1 MMDATSKPNT
11 SVRVNQKFLPSA
23 PPLEGEGI
31 VDPLSRLSKNLS
43 IDSSE
48 TDAPSAPFAER
59 LPYVNPSSQIELT
72 ISARSLLNLDPIT
85 QSDPLCVVFIQD
97 STTSWEW
104 MELGR
109 TETICNNL
117 NPEWKTKFIVDYR
130 FEERQML
137 ELIICDKDCRRTQN
151 SQDNLDFLG
160 KLQCS
165 VGEVVS
171 APRSRFTR
179 SLRLPSIHSTS
190 GVQPT
195 ATIDCEEIGEC
206 KKTMRFQIMLTDL
219 DKTFFAKSTSQNI
232 FVDISKQT
240 PGGSWVLL
248 HRTDK
253 IHVTATFPT
262 VSLRLS
268 SVCSKGNVEALLRFQ
283 LYVDKH
289 KAKSS
294 KLIGQIVTNYIELT
308 EKCSG
313 NGVANFHLSR
323 TQPSSLEQNLTSG
336 MSINILNLRTEIQKT
351 FMDHLQEG
359 LELNYAVAI
368 DFTASNGDPK
378 HLSSLH
384 YNYGERDNPYVA
396 TLKILDGIL
405 KDYSYMN
412 EWNAYGFGAKG
423 FPLSNRV
430 NHKFAL
436 NFKETNPIC
445 QGMEQVL
452 SSYHR
457 TLQRVKLFGPTCFA
471 PIIREVT
478 QLAKGSL
485 QSSSTEKY
493 FVLFLLTD
501 GVVCDPDTTR
511 DALVEASNAP
521 MSIIIIGIGDE
532 DFNEMEKMDSDGKL
546 LKSRSNKKAVRDI
559 VQFVELKKF
568 INIKSVIPISAGSK
582 AALTRSV
589 LAELPQQVVS
599 WKNLKHGVV

>member
-1 MMDATSKPNT
+1 MNATSKP
-11 SVRVNQKFLPSA
+11 SSSGRFLASA
-23 PPLEGEGI
+23 PPFDGEGI
-31 VDPLSRLSKNLS
+31 VDSLSQLSENLS

-48 TDAPSAPFAER
+48 VDKPSAPFAER
-59 LPYVNPSSQIELT
+59 HPYVNPSSQIELT
-72 ISARSLLNLDPIT
+72 ISARSLLNLDQVT
-85 QSDPLCVVFIQD
+85 QSDPLCVAYIQD

-104 MELGR
+104 VELGR
-109 TETICNNL
+109 TETIFNNL

-137 ELIICDKDCRRTQN
+137 ALMIYDKDYTFKYLP
-151 SQDNLDFLG
+151 DDHDFLG
-160 KLQCS
+160 KLECS
-165 VGEVVS
+165 LGEVVS
-171 APRSRFTR
+171 APHSRFTR
-179 SLRLPSIHSTS
+179 PLRLPSIHSAL
-190 GVQPT
+190 GVQST

-206 KKTMRFQIMLTDL
+206 KKTLRFQMLLTDF
-219 DKTFFAKSTSQNI
+219 DKTFFTQITSQI

-248 HRTDK
+248 YRTDK
-253 IHVTATFPT
+253 IPVTATFPP
-262 VSLRLS
+262 VSIRLS
-268 SVCSKGNVEALLRFQ
+268 SVCNKGNVEAPLRFQ
-283 LYVDKH
+283 LYVNKPSC
-289 KAKSS
+289 KGKSS

-323 TQPSSLEQNLTSG
+323 TQSSALEQNLTSG

-368 DFTASNGDPK
+368 DFTASNGEPTR
-378 HLSSLH
+378 HSSLH
-384 YNYGERDNPYVA
+384 YKHGKSDNPYVA
-396 TLKILDGIL
+396 TLKILDDIL
-405 KDYSYMN
+405 KDYSSTNHWY
-412 EWNAYGFGAKG
+412 AYGFGAKG
-423 FPLSNRV
+423 FPVSNRV

-445 QGMEQVL
+445 KGMEQVL
-452 SSYHR
+452 TSYYR
-457 TLQRVKLFGPTCFA
+457 ALQRVKLFGPTCFA

-478 QLAKGSL
+478 QLAKSSL

-511 DALVEASNAP
+511 DALVEASNTP
-521 MSIIIIGIGDE
+521 MSVIIIGIGDE
-532 DFNEMEKMDSDGKL
+532 DFTAMDKMDSDEKL

-559 VQFVELKKF
+559 VQFVGKPF
-568 INIKSVIPISAGSK
+568 
-582 AALTRSV
+582 LTTCY
-589 LAELPQQVVS
+589 
-599 WKNLKHGVV
+599 